1 MLTFTVPTGRWG
13 QRSNRNGG
21 CGGHGPGLLADS
33 PEEDAVSE
41 RSLPVSPPHAVS
53 TTC

>member
-1 MLTFTVPTGRWG
+1 
-13 QRSNRNGG
+13 
-21 CGGHGPGLLADS
+21 LADS